1 MQQNSSTGSRTAR
14 DLAVLVS
21 LTILLHA
28 PFVGQAF
35 HLDDV
40 QYLDVAL
47 NVPHNPLFPM
57 DLPSVFEG
65 QHLTLWG
72 HTHPPL
78 NAYLIAGLVFLH
90 GGAPSE
96 VFLHSVFLFFPILLT
111 ISFYFLARRFAADPL
126 MASALFATNPTLMIS
141 AHTLMTEALSRAY
154 FRGSCHCSSK
164 KPASV
169 MPPGARDETGHGVC
183 SRESW
188 SSRGP

>member
-65 QHLTLWG
+65 RHLTLWG

-78 NAYLIAGLVFLH
+78 NAYLIA
-90 GGAPSE
+90 
-96 VFLHSVFLFFPILLT
+96 
-111 ISFYFLARRFAADPL
+111 
-126 MASALFATNPTLMIS
+126 
-141 AHTLMTEALSRAY
+141 
-154 FRGSCHCSSK
+154 
-164 KPASV
+164 
-169 MPPGARDETGHGVC
+169 
-183 SRESW
+183 
-188 SSRGP
+188 